1 MVGGRTAA
9 AEEAQRQGMEN
20 AMLQELKRRGLGI
33 KIESDYEG
41 RMVYEAQMEWYGRAA
56 AQVGLQRSVGW
67 STPWRSMPSRCAGQR
82 RCGGRDSGHA
92 CCRRLTPQPPPLTA
106 VWRPPGPQR
115 PEESQNSQQRVRI
128 GLPKEGQSFGSRWC
142 RSGECKGASS
152 PYSATPTPIPRPVGR
167 P

>member
-56 AQVGLQRSVGW
+56 AQVGLQ
-67 STPWRSMPSRCAGQR
+67 
-82 RCGGRDSGHA
+82 
-92 CCRRLTPQPPPLTA
+92 
-106 VWRPPGPQR
+106 
-115 PEESQNSQQRVRI
+115 
-128 GLPKEGQSFGSRWC
+128 
-142 RSGECKGASS
+142 
-152 PYSATPTPIPRPVGR
+152 
-167 P
+167 